1 MLALFR
7 LGREVLFVEVED
19 LLLHLEP
26 EVLIEHHRGVVGR
39 DVESDV
45 LSSAR
50 LKFEKKEMQF

>member
-19 LLLHLEP
+19 LLLHLEAK
-26 EVLIEHHRGVVGR
+26 VLIEHHRGVVGR
-39 DVESDV
+39 DVQSDV

-50 LKFEKKEMQF
+50 L